1 MNRKDSPSRGDVDV
15 PSPSFHSALR
25 AHGSSM
31 KPVVVEGNTASS
43 IAMCPCRTR
52 VYARFSNAVG
62 VPKCSVRV
70 TLFDEGERVM

>member
-1 MNRKDSPSRGDVDV
+1 
-15 PSPSFHSALR
+15 
-25 AHGSSM
+25 M

-43 IAMCPCRTR
+43 IAICPCRTR

-70 TLFDEGERVM
+70 TLFDERGKSDVISNARVVLDTE